1 LSTAEKERHNVKV
14 LAAIDQYE
22 ASEAVIKEI
31 AARPWPPNSCIEVL
45 NVLEHAHLW
54 AVSQTAEEAR
64 QDSMDLIDRAVTE
77 LRGRGV
83 EATPIMLQGDARS
96 VILDRAK
103 DTQTDLIFVGLNGA
117 SGLAKF
123 FLGRVATSVL
133 SHALCS
139 VEIVRNREGKLPGVH
154 KILLATDGSE
164 FSERAARSIAERP
177 WPAGTEIEVMSVV
190 ELVLG
195 SAQALLEPPYVDSD
209 QLERQRAEGMK
220 RAQNAV
226 ATAVEILSKTFPTV
240 SESISVLLGGPKSVI
255 IDEAGKWGADLIV
268 VGSHGHRGI
277 ERFLLGGVSEG
288 VALHASCS
296 VEVIR

>member
-1 LSTAEKERHNVKV
+1 MKILV
-14 LAAIDQYE
+14 AIDHSD

-31 AARPWPPNSCIEVL
+31 AARPWPPKACIEVL

-64 QDSMDLIDRAVTE
+64 QDSMDLINRAVKE

-83 EATPIMLQGDARS
+83 EATPLMLQGDARS
-96 VILDRAK
+96 VILDRAQE
-103 DTQTDLIFVGLNGA
+103 TQADLVFVGSNGA

-123 FLGRVATSVL
+123 FLGRVAASVV
-133 SHALCS
+133 SHAPCS
-139 VEIVRNREGKLPGVH
+139 VEIVRTQPGKLPGVH

-164 FSERAARSIAERP
+164 FAERAARSMAERP
-177 WPAGTEIEVMSVV
+177 WPPGAQVEVLSVV
-190 ELVLG
+190 ELAMG
-195 SAQALLEPPYVDSD
+195 SAQALLEPPLVDTE
-209 QLERQRAEGMK
+209 QLEPLREAAMR

-226 ATAVEILSKTFPTV
+226 ARAVEILSKTFLKV
-240 SESISVLLGGPKSVI
+240 SESISVLLSGPKTVI
-255 IDEAGKWGADLIV
+255 IEEADKWGADLIV

-277 ERFLLGGVSEG
+277 ERFLLGSVSEG
-288 VALHASCS
+288 VALHAHCS

>member
-1 LSTAEKERHNVKV
+1 MKILV
-14 LAAIDQYE
+14 AIDHSD

-31 AARPWPPNSCIEVL
+31 AARPWPAKSCVEVL
-45 NVLEHAHLW
+45 NVLEYAHLW
-54 AVSQTAEEAR
+54 TVSQTYEEAW
-64 QDSMDLIDRAVTE
+64 QDSTALIDRAVQE

-83 EATPIMLQGDARS
+83 EATPRMLQGDARR

-103 DTQTDLIFVGLNGA
+103 EAQADLVFVGSNGA

-123 FLGRVATSVL
+123 FLGRVAASVV
-133 SHALCS
+133 SHAPCS
-139 VEIVRNREGKLPGVH
+139 VEIVRTREGKLPGVH

-164 FSERAARSIAERP
+164 FSERAARSVAERP
-177 WPAGTEIEVMSVV
+177 WPEGTEIEVLSVV

-195 SAQALLEPPYVDSD
+195 SAQALLEPPFVDSG
-209 QLERQRAEGMK
+209 QLELQRAQAMK

-226 ATAVEILSKTFPTV
+226 SGAVEILSKAFPKV
-240 SESISVLLGGPKSVI
+240 SESISVLLDGPKAVI
-255 IDEAGKWGADLIV
+255 IDEADKWGADLIV

-288 VALHASCS
+288 VALHARCS

>member
-1 LSTAEKERHNVKV
+1 MHMKLLVAVDHSETGQAVLKEV
-14 LAAIDQYE
+14 
-22 ASEAVIKEI
+22 
-31 AARPWPPNSCIEVL
+31 AARPWPVKTCVEVL
-45 NVLEHAHLW
+45 NVVEPAHMW
-54 AVSQTAEEAR
+54 TFSQTAEEAIR
-64 QDSMDLIDRAVTE
+64 RSTDLVHRGAEE
-77 LRGRGV
+77 LRAWDLEVGGV
-83 EATPIMLQGDARS
+83 SLKGDAKRT
-96 VILDRAK
+96 ILDRAK
-103 DTQTDLIFVGLNGA
+103 ETQADFVFVGSQGVSALTHFLLGNVA
-117 SGLAKF
+117 SA
-123 FLGRVATSVL
+123 VV
-133 SHALCS
+133 SHAPCS
-139 VEIVRNREGKLPGVH
+139 VEIVRAKEGKLPGVH

-177 WPAGTEIEVMSVV
+177 WPRATEIEVLSVV

-209 QLERQRAEGMK
+209 QLERQREEGMK

-226 ATAVEILSKTFPTV
+226 ATAVEILSKTFPKV

-255 IDEAGKWGADLIV
+255 IDEAEKWGADLIV

-288 VALHASCS
+288 IARHASCS

>member
-1 LSTAEKERHNVKV
+1 MKILV
-14 LAAIDQYE
+14 AIDHSE

-31 AARPWPPNSCIEVL
+31 AARPWPPNSSIEVL

-54 AVSQTAEEAR
+54 TVSQTYEEAW
-64 QDSMDLIDRAVTE
+64 QDSIALIDRGVKE
-77 LRGRGV
+77 LRDRGV
-83 EATPIMLQGDARS
+83 EAIPLMLQGDARS

-103 DTQTDLIFVGLNGA
+103 ETHADLVFVGSNGA

-123 FLGRVATSVL
+123 FLGRVAASVM
-133 SHALCS
+133 SHAPCS
-139 VEIVRNREGKLPGVH
+139 VETVRIREGKLPGVH

-177 WPAGTEIEVMSVV
+177 WLEGTEIEVFSVV

-195 SAQALLEPPYVDSD
+195 SAQALLEPPYIDTE
-209 QLERQRAEGMK
+209 QLEKQREDGMR
-220 RAQNAV
+220 RAQVAV
-226 ATAVEILSKTFPTV
+226 ARAVEILSSTFPKV
-240 SESISVLLGGPKSVI
+240 NDSISVLLGGPKAVI
-255 IDEAGKWGADLIV
+255 IEEAEKWGADLIG

-277 ERFLLGGVSEG
+277 ERFLLGSVSEG
-288 VALHASCS
+288 IALHAKCS

>member
-1 LSTAEKERHNVKV
+1 MKILV
-14 LAAIDQYE
+14 AIDHSE

-45 NVLEHAHLW
+45 NVLEYAHLW
-54 AVSQTAEEAR
+54 TVSQTYEEAW
-64 QDSMDLIDRAVTE
+64 QDSTALIDRAVEE

-83 EATPIMLQGDARS
+83 EATPRMLQGDARS

-103 DTQTDLIFVGLNGA
+103 EMQADLIFVGSNGA

-123 FLGRVATSVL
+123 FLGRVAASVV
-133 SHALCS
+133 SHAPCS
-139 VEIVRNREGKLPGVH
+139 VETVRTHRNETEGKLPGVR

-177 WPAGTEIEVMSVV
+177 WLAGTEIEVLSVV
-190 ELVLG
+190 ELHLG
-195 SAQALLEPPYVDSD
+195 ATQALFEPPFVDSD
-209 QLERQRAEGMK
+209 QLESQRAQSMK
-220 RAQNAV
+220 RAEEAV
-226 ATAVEILSKTFPTV
+226 AAAVEILSKAFPKV
-240 SESISVLLGGPKSVI
+240 EESISVLLDGPKTVI
-255 IDEAGKWGADLIV
+255 INEAERWDADLIV

-277 ERFLLGGVSEG
+277 ERFLLGSVSEG
-288 VALHASCS
+288 VALHAKCS

>member
-1 LSTAEKERHNVKV
+1 MKILV
-14 LAAIDQYE
+14 AIDHSE

-31 AARPWPPNSCIEVL
+31 AARPWPPNSSIEVL

-54 AVSQTAEEAR
+54 TVSQTYEEAW
-64 QDSMDLIDRAVTE
+64 QDSIALIDRGVKE
-77 LRGRGV
+77 LRDRGV
-83 EATPIMLQGDARS
+83 EAIPLMLQGDARS

-103 DTQTDLIFVGLNGA
+103 ETHADLVFVGSNGA

-123 FLGRVATSVL
+123 FLGRVAASVM
-133 SHALCS
+133 SHAPCS
-139 VEIVRNREGKLPGVH
+139 VETVRIREGKLPGVH

-177 WPAGTEIEVMSVV
+177 WLEGTEIEVFSVV

-195 SAQALLEPPYVDSD
+195 SAQALLEPPYIDTE
-209 QLERQRAEGMK
+209 QLEKQREDGMR
-220 RAQNAV
+220 RAQVAV
-226 ATAVEILSKTFPTV
+226 ARAVEILSSTFPKV
-240 SESISVLLGGPKSVI
+240 NDSISVLLGGPKAVI
-255 IDEAGKWGADLIV
+255 IEEAEKWGADLIV

-277 ERFLLGGVSEG
+277 ERFLLGSVSEG
-288 VALHASCS
+288 IALHAKCS

>member
-1 LSTAEKERHNVKV
+1 MKILV
-14 LAAIDQYE
+14 AIDHSD

-31 AARPWPPNSCIEVL
+31 AARPWPPKTCIEVL

-64 QDSMDLIDRAVTE
+64 QDSMDLINQAVKE

-83 EATPIMLQGDARS
+83 EATPLMLQGDARS
-96 VILDRAK
+96 VILDRA
-103 DTQTDLIFVGLNGA
+103 QEAHADLVFVGSNGA

-123 FLGRVATSVL
+123 FLGRVAASVV
-133 SHALCS
+133 SHAPCS
-139 VEIVRNREGKLPGVH
+139 TEIVRTHHNKTADKLPGVH

-164 FSERAARSIAERP
+164 FAERAARSIAERP
-177 WPAGTEIEVMSVV
+177 WAPGTEVEVLSVV
-190 ELVLG
+190 ELVMG
-195 SAQALLEPPYVDSD
+195 SAQALLEPPLVETE
-209 QLERQRAEGMK
+209 QLEPLREAAMR

-226 ATAVEILSKTFPTV
+226 AKAVEILSKTFPKI
-240 SESISVLLGGPKSVI
+240 SESISVLLNGPKNVI
-255 IDEAGKWGADLIV
+255 IEEADKWGADLIV

-277 ERFLLGGVSEG
+277 ERFLLGSVSEG
-288 VALHASCS
+288 VALHAHCS

>member
-1 LSTAEKERHNVKV
+1 MKILV
-14 LAAIDQYE
+14 AIDHSD

-31 AARPWPPNSCIEVL
+31 AARPWPPKSCIEVL

-64 QDSMDLIDRAVTE
+64 QDSTALIDRAVKE

-83 EATPIMLQGDARS
+83 EATPLMLQGDARS

-103 DTQTDLIFVGLNGA
+103 EAQADLVFVGSNGA

-123 FLGRVATSVL
+123 FLGRVAASVV
-133 SHALCS
+133 SHAPCS
-139 VEIVRNREGKLPGVH
+139 VEIVRTREGKLPGVH

-190 ELVLG
+190 ELHLG
-195 SAQALLEPPYVDSD
+195 TTQALFEPPFVDND
-209 QLERQRAEGMK
+209 QLELQRAQGMK
-220 RAQNAV
+220 RAEEAV
-226 ATAVEILSKTFPTV
+226 ASAVEILSKAFPKV
-240 SESISVLLGGPKSVI
+240 SESISVLLDGPKSVI
-255 IDEAGKWGADLIV
+255 IDEADKWGADLIV

-277 ERFLLGGVSEG
+277 ERFLLGSVSEG
-288 VALHASCS
+288 VALHAHCS